1 MKKSMIAIL
10 LSLTILCSSMFCA
23 KRASAAAA
31 GTVIAG
37 FNIFIAAWEMLDLM
51 TKGEVPG
58 FVQVIEWLGYH
69 ITNGAVLT
77 WEFFTDPDG
86 AFQQAWG
93 DFWENWAAGY
103 ETICDYLGTG
113 VDVSNLFDANGN
125 LKLTYEE
132 YYEMYCQTVDVMS
145 KSGINFTAGYDYTF
159 LSLDL
164 NSVVFLSDLPT
175 MSQFYQ
181 SSSCESYCPVYFN
194 SDKVVFSNKYFRIG
208 TDIFD
213 ILNISSSYN
222 VGSQFGGSFY
232 NDYHLK
238 HYSVLFSDFPGI
250 RYFLDY
256 SGDNN
261 SGNLISSSNCFVFED
276 NKLSFQNISSVDLS
290 GMNSGLITTTGNFV
304 NFLRSLKGFTA
315 FEGNGDK
322 LDDLSSAL
330 PTDKNPSLTFP
341 IDYDYTKP
349 AINQVIVGDVPGAA
363 DLPVSDYLKA
373 ASVPAAAPPAILNKF
388 PFCIPYDLVRF
399 LGFLAAD
406 PIPPV
411 FHIPISTNP
420 ENLEQ
425 WADNETIGQYVAP
438 DDPMFEI
445 DEEIVIDFAHI
456 PLVQPICYTCFI
468 IGFVVLLIHIT
479 PKLIHH

>member
-10 LSLTILCSSMFCA
+10 LSLTILCSSMFCV
-23 KRASAAAA
+23 KRASASAA
-31 GTVIAG
+31 IAG
-37 FNIFIAAWEMLDLM
+37 GFSIFFAAWEMLDLM

-58 FVQVIEWLGYH
+58 FVQVLQWCGERVAD
-69 ITNGAVLT
+69 GAVLT

-93 DFWENWAAGY
+93 DFWENWASGY
-103 ETICDYLGTG
+103 ETICDYLGSSYE
-113 VDVSNLFDANGN
+113 VDASNLFDSNGN
-125 LKLTYEE
+125 LKLSYDE
-132 YYEMYCQTVDVMS
+132 YYEMYRQAVNVMS
-145 KSGINFTAGYDYTF
+145 KPDVSFTAGYDYTF
-159 LSLDL
+159 LSCNL
-164 NSVVFLSDLPT
+164 NSPIIIRDLPT
-175 MSQFYQ
+175 MSLFYTN
-181 SSSCESYCPVYFN
+181 SNGEAYVPFYFN
-194 SDKVVFSNKYFRIG
+194 SDRAIFCGNYFVNTSNLGSRLFSNFSQYKG
-208 TDIFD
+208 TVYGNDTVFKNIRYRFTGLSEITIND
-213 ILNISSSYN
+213 NVFPEATYTCNTCAVFENNILTYQDISSI
-222 VGSQFGGSFY
+222 
-232 NDYHLK
+232 DTT
-238 HYSVLFSDFPGI
+238 
-250 RYFLDY
+250 
-256 SGDNN
+256 
-261 SGNLISSSNCFVFED
+261 
-276 NKLSFQNISSVDLS
+276 
-290 GMNSGLITTTGNFV
+290 GMNSGLITTTGLFRD
-304 NFLRSLKGFTA
+304 FLKSIKGFSA
-315 FEGNGDK
+315 SEGNGSK

-399 LGFLAAD
+399 FGFLAAD

-420 ENLEQ
+420 ENLAQ
-425 WADNETIGQYVAP
+425 WADNETVGQYVAP

-445 DEEIVIDFAHI
+445 DEEIVIDFANI

-468 IGFVVLLIHIT
+468 IGFVIMLIHIT

>member
-1 MKKSMIAIL
+1 MKKRMIAIL
-10 LSLTILCSSMFCA
+10 LSLTILCSSMFCV

-31 GTVIAG
+31 ITGG
-37 FNIFIAAWEMLDLM
+37 FSIFLVAWEMLDLM

-58 FVQVIEWLGYH
+58 FVQVIQWCGERVAE
-69 ITNGAVLT
+69 GAVLT

-181 SSSCESYCPVYFN
+181 SSSYESYCPVYFN

-222 VGSQFGGSFY
+222 VGSQFGGSYY

-276 NKLSFQNISSVDLS
+276 NKLSFQNISSVDLI
-290 GMNSGLITTTGNFV
+290 GMNSGLITTTGNFA
-304 NFLRSLKGFTA
+304 NFLRSVKGFTA

-322 LDDLSSAL
+322 LDDLSSSL

-349 AINQVIVGDVPGAA
+349 AINQVTVGDVPGAA

-373 ASVPAAAPPAILNKF
+373 ASVPAAAPPVILTKF
-388 PFCIPYDLVRF
+388 PFCIPYDFVRF
-399 LGFLAAD
+399 IGFLAAD

-411 FHIPISTNP
+411 FHIPISTSP

-425 WADNETIGQYVAP
+425 WASNETIGQYVAP

-445 DEEIVIDFAHI
+445 NEEIVIDFANI

-468 IGFVVLLIHIT
+468 VGFVILLIHIT
-479 PKLIHH
+479 PNLIHH